1 MEEPTKLSDSLNHL
15 SDNRCE
21 KCGVRVKSYEIQTM
35 FKDGLQ
41 AGTRKKE
48 AGWCDRCIDVYRRKR
63 DMSVKKKETLI
74 CEQVGPLYINSKLED
89 LDKIRAKK
97 LKALKFGQDVFIH
110 GSVGTGKTYA
120 MAALLRHYVY
130 EGYACRR
137 INFDD
142 FCIELRSTM
151 SPGATETEWSVIK
164 PLKSADKLFIDDL
177 GLRSKQESD
186 FAYVTLYSILNKR
199 QEFMLPTFLTSNKTI
214 DQIGQQ
220 FDARIASR
228 LRTAE
233 IIEMNGKDRRK
244 KNERIRK
251 T

>member
-1 MEEPTKLSDSLNHL
+1 MGEPKKISDIQKNLSGSL
-15 SDNRCE
+15 CE
-21 KCGVRVKSYEIQTM
+21 NCGYQVKSYELQM
-35 FKDGLQ
+35 VFKDGV
-41 AGTRKKE
+41 AVGTHKKE

-63 DMSVKKKETLI
+63 DLPEKKKEMNI
-74 CEQVGPLYINSKLED
+74 SEQVGSLYLNAKLSD
-89 LDKIRAKK
+89 LDKVIIKK
-97 LKALKFGQDVFIH
+97 LKNLEYGQDIYIH

-142 FCIELRSTM
+142 FCIELRSTI

-164 PLKSADKLFIDDL
+164 PLKTADKLFIDDL

-199 QEFMLPTFLTSNKTI
+199 QEFMLPTFLTSNKSI

-244 KNERIRK
+244 
-251 T
+251 

>member
-1 MEEPTKLSDSLNHL
+1 MSEPKKLSKIVPHS
-15 SDNRCE
+15 SGSRCE
-21 KCGVRVKSYEIQTM
+21 NCGFRVKSFEMQTI
-35 FKDGLQ
+35 FKDGVNI
-41 AGTRKKE
+41 GTQKKE
-48 AGWCDRCIDVYRRKR
+48 AKWCDRCIDVYRRKR
-63 DMSVKKKETLI
+63 DMTEKRRETTIL
-74 CEQVGPLYINSKLED
+74 EQVGSLYINCKLDD
-89 LDKIRAKK
+89 LEKAVAQK
-97 LKALKFGQDVFIH
+97 LQSLKFGQDIFIH

-120 MAALLRHYVY
+120 MAALLRHYIY
-130 EGYACRR
+130 EGFTCRR

-142 FCIELRSTM
+142 FCIELRSTI

-164 PLKSADKLFIDDL
+164 PLKTVDKLFIDDL

-199 QEFMLPTFLTSNKTI
+199 QELMLPTFLTSNKTI

-244 KNERIRK
+244 
-251 T
+251 